1 MGSLGNFQRFKV
13 GVVTTYSRGKGNF
26 VKNEKNV
33 EMYMQF
39 RRKSYK
45 SNIMFTLT
53 PRFIPFHSLIRI
65 SMNSMVS

>member
-1 MGSLGNFQRFKV
+1 MGSLGNFQRSKV
-13 GVVTTYSRGKGNF
+13 GVFTTYSRGKGNF

-39 RRKSYK
+39 RRKSHK
-45 SNIMFTLT
+45 SNITFTLT
-53 PRFIPFHSLIRI
+53 PWFIPFHSLIRI